1 MRCAQTRCLSA
12 YVPADSPR
20 GFTPPPHRSTQASL
34 ITCADRVHR
43 SPSVPDEHAE
53 LSGRRAARL
62 SPRSCRA
69 RANRA
74 VIDPS
79 SPCDSR
85 HPPDTCTPR
94 LATRIR
100 RARAHAKSALRA
112 ARALTARRRPVLPT
126 LAGLAT
132 DGRASVARCRATS
145 TACPVRASPS
155 PCARATAHA
164 AAACTALLPC
174 PYIYLPEQLEHPIR
188 N

>member
-43 SPSVPDEHAE
+43 SPSAPDEHVE
-53 LSGRRAARL
+53 LSGRRAARS

-126 LAGLAT
+126 LAGLAA

-155 PCARATAHA
+155 PRARDRARRRRAHCATA
-164 AAACTALLPC
+164 LPLH
-174 PYIYLPEQLEHPIR
+174 LPA
-188 N
+188 